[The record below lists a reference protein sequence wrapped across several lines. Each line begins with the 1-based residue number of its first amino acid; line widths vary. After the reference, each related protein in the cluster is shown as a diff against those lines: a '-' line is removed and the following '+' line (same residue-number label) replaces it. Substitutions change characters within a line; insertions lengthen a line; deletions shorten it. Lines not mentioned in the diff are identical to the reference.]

1 MRGWLA
7 DAGFW
12 TEADAAVRFW
22 AQEVY
27 GDIRAWGVTDASR
40 MTRTRHLIDY
50 VMHPLLLARAGGE
63 RTSAAEAFL
72 RRTFLPLG
80 NAAWKWRSGFGF
92 TQVDHLMMRHFLSE
106 QVYAIRHDAG
116 TRPAEGPSG
125 RLGFAWAP
133 ENVLDPDPAF
143 AEKTAGLQARLASAL
158 ANAYAQ
164 GGGSQRGAC
173 GPPGDHDWCEGAFEG
188 AAFNDGWSAFSSWE
202 G

>member
-1 MRGWLA
+1 MRRWLA
-7 DAGFW
+7 DAGFR
-12 TEADAAVRFW
+12 TEAAAAVRFW

-27 GDIRAWGVTDASR
+27 GDIRAWGVTDESR
-40 MTRTRHLIDY
+40 MTRTQQLIDY

-80 NAAWKWRSGFGF
+80 NAAWKWSSGFGF
-92 TQVDHLMMRHFLSE
+92 TQVDHLVMRHFLSE
-106 QVYAIRHDAG
+106 QVHAIRLEAG
-116 TRPAEGPSG
+116 TLPAEGPSG

-133 ENVLDPDPAF
+133 EN
-143 AEKTAGLQARLASAL
+143 GARSRSSVRRQDRRVQPGSASAL
-158 ANAYAQ
+158 PSYTRQ
-164 GGGSQRGAC
+164 GRSSQRGAC